1 MRPIDADTLKE
12 GIACHKQYTD
22 QKYKSDRM
30 WGIGYNAGID
40 RALFSITY
48 AHTIDAVPVIRC
60 KACAWRSASGFCG
73 RHGHPV
79 GDDFF
84 CANGTTEIVKKSKP
98 AKKPEKKPEERCGLT
113 DKPCT
118 RCRPDACEHRRTV

>member
-1 MRPIDADTLKE
+1 MILDMDKMAREVAQRVLDEALYE
-12 GIACHKQYTD
+12 GKTFREWLEIIKNTP
-22 QKYKSDRM
+22 
-30 WGIGYNAGID
+30 
-40 RALFSITY
+40 
-48 AHTIDAVPVIRC
+48 PVIRC

-118 RCRPDACEHRRTV
+118 RCRPDACEHRRTAVPDGSGQRTE